1 VLPDLQRL
9 IELQDIE
16 SRAAVANKAIA
27 DAPSRIAA
35 LDALLQAATTSLA
48 AAKQALTDN
57 QNQRRSIDKDLAAAQ
72 QRVEKYKEQ
81 IMAVKTNE
89 QLHAMQH
96 QMKAVGDEVGQHEER
111 ILVSM
116 MAADE
121 ITANIKKAEA
131 ALKAAQAKVAAER
144 AAIENEVAAH
154 KATIAETT
162 DARQKLIT
170 ALDNKNVVDTFQRI
184 AKVRGT
190 ALARA
195 EGERCTVCQVRLRP
209 AVFTEV
215 RKNDS
220 IVQCDS
226 CNRILYF
233 VPPQAPAA
241 PVAPVAPDAPAAPA
255 APVAPDAPASARNDT

>member
-16 SRAAVANKAIA
+16 SRAAVAHKTIA
-27 DAPSRIAA
+27 EAPARIAA
-35 LDALLQAATTSLA
+35 LDALLQSATASLA
-48 AAKQALTDN
+48 AARQALADN
-57 QNQRRSIDKDLAAAQ
+57 QTRRRSIDKDLIAAQ

-96 QMKAVGDEVGQHEER
+96 QMKAVGDEVLEHEER

-116 MAADE
+116 MEADE
-121 ITANIKKAEA
+121 INASIKKAEA
-131 ALKAAQAKVAAER
+131 ALKAAQAKVSAER
-144 AAIENEVAAH
+144 AAIENEVKAQQAAV
-154 KATIAETT
+154 AQTT
-162 DARQKLIT
+162 EARQQLIA
-170 ALDNKNVVDTFQRI
+170 ALDNKSVVDTFQRI

-190 ALARA
+190 AVARA

-209 AVFTEV
+209 AVFAEV

-233 VPPQAPAA
+233 IPPKAPGAPA
-241 PVAPVAPDAPAAPA
+241 APDAPAAPGA
-255 APVAPDAPASARNDT
+255 SGAPA